1 MTWCNQDGFGTQA
14 EIPDLL
20 KCLQISFEE
29 GQTLQ
34 GQFTLTLQLKNE
46 REACLYRPGIG
57 QVSSSSPSV
66 ACMGLRCVIWKE
78 YLGKRPRLVAI
89 ESAMSGPC

>member
-1 MTWCNQDGFGTQA
+1 MIGVALGPKQ
-14 EIPDLL
+14 EISDLL

-57 QVSSSSPSV
+57 QVSSSSSSV
-66 ACMGLRCVIWKE
+66 ACMGLRCVFWVE
-78 YLGKRPRLVAI
+78 YIGKRTLP
-89 ESAMSGPC
+89 GGH